1 MPLPTTTQLMPGK
14 YVKENNY
21 PWTQVG
27 GNKGN
32 IDYLDYFGIYEIGNP
47 AMYILNSKHEIIL
60 NKRIDM
66 FNLPQFLEEYEKLQ
80 ESKK

>member
-1 MPLPTTTQLMPGK
+1 
-14 YVKENNY
+14 VKDNKY

-32 IDYLDYFGIYEIGNP
+32 IDYLEYFGIYDTGNP
-47 AMYILNSKHEIIL
+47 AMFILNSKHEIIL

-66 FNLPQFLEEYEKLQ
+66 HGLPQFLEEYEKMAA
-80 ESKK
+80 KKAGQ